1 MRELLPTREQPV
13 HVVCKVC
20 RVSDCK
26 GSKEKEESKVSQDWM
41 ESMVRTVE
49 TELMDSMGLTVS
61 LVQRGREAWLDR
73 TPSEETVRWEKK
85 ARQGIGAALVLLE
98 VVVLLE
104 VQVLLEAQEPQG
116 LSGLLVAM
124 VSTV

>member
-20 RVSDCK
+20 RASDCK

-41 ESMVRTVE
+41 ESMVRTVHVE
-49 TELMDSMGLTVS
+49 LTVQMVS
-61 LVQRGREAWLDR
+61 MVFLDQQALGARLDR
-73 TPSEETVRWEKK
+73 TPSEETVRREKK
-85 ARQGIGAALVLLE
+85 ARQGVVAALVLLE
-98 VVVLLE
+98 VMVLLE